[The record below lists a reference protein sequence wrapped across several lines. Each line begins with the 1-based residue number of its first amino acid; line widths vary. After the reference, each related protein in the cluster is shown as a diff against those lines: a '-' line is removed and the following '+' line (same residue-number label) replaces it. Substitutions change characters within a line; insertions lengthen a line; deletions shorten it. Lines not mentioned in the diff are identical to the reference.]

1 MNGRYRDER
10 LELNEGAQFQLLLA
24 TSEEERAGADAASG
38 AAEHGLVFDAGAP
51 LTIKIDLLMSELEKP
66 GEGDSAASA
75 NGAKRAPRNVSLER
89 PSTAPTF
96 TRIATQTLTVQR
108 DAATQQ
114 LHACVRARRAHAV
127 SGRPGDERDGPG
139 RH

>member
-1 MNGRYRDER
+1 MVSLVSGRYRDER

-38 AAEHGLVFDAGAP
+38 AVEHGLVFDAGAP

-66 GEGDSAASA
+66 GEGDSAAA
-75 NGAKRAPRNVSLER
+75 TNGKRAPRNVSLER
-89 PSTAPTF
+89 PSAAPTF

-114 LHACVRARRAHAV
+114 LHAYVSLVAPARRRTPKP
-127 SGRPGDERDGPG
+127 SL
-139 RH
+139 